1 MVKIQKSL
9 VLFIALVALLVL
21 AGCSAGLPQIE
32 DPAQAGVATTAAAA
46 EAATATVNA
55 RSLRVRAD
63 ASDTG
68 EVIGAIKQGE
78 SYSVL
83 QISTDG
89 AWVQLAVD
97 SIPGGV
103 GWVAASYI
111 TVDGLLTGG
120 TQAEAAP
127 ILEATATP
135 VAEAP
140 VADAD
145 ALPASTVAA
154 GFALV
159 NTDGTRLR
167 VRAEASADSAIAGYV
182 YDGETYQVLETNADG
197 QWVKISGSQDS
208 VSDNPNGGWVKSE
221 FLTIGQ

>member
-83 QISTDG
+83 QVSTDG
-89 AWVQLAVD
+89 AWVELAVD
-97 SIPGGV
+97 SIPGGA

-140 VADAD
+140 VADA
-145 ALPASTVAA
+145 LPAPTVAA

-167 VRAEASADSAIAGYV
+167 VRAEASADSAIAGYI
-182 YDGETYQVLETNADG
+182 YNGETYQVLETSADG

-208 VSDNPNGGWVKSE
+208 VSDNPNGGWVNSE